1 MSLTEFLQSCVTVMG
16 LLISVGGLMYV
27 NVIRSLNELKQRN
40 VAFYLNYMV
49 GKGEEYS
56 PKNLFKDAVSNLTN

>member
-1 MSLTEFLQSCVTVMG
+1 
-16 LLISVGGLMYV
+16 MYV

>member
-1 MSLTEFLQSCVTVMG
+1 VMG

-56 PKNLFKDAVSNLTN
+56 QRTYSKTLVSNLTN